1 MVMEIKV
8 PERSGADFE
17 MLLKR
22 SDEMIR
28 ESVRA
33 PVREVVAVQNP
44 NGGFEIRTQQ
54 RSPRF
59 NWILGVFKG
68 SK

>member
-33 PVREVVAVQNP
+33 PFREVVAVQNP

-54 RSPRF
+54 TSPRF
-59 NWILGVFKG
+59 NWIRGVLTG